1 MKGPDKKDMKENMN
15 KEMKKKE
22 KKGMLWDLI
31 ILGIISIIT
40 IILLWYFPDRKE
52 VVLDTSWNFFIEMML
67 ILPAV
72 VIIMGLFAVFVPKE
86 LVGKYLGHASGLKGI
101 AIAIILGSL
110 PTGPLYVAFPMAQ
123 GLIKKG
129 AKISNIIIFLS
140 AWACIKIP
148 QELVELQFLGL
159 EFMLLRLSLTIIFV
173 IIMGFT
179 IEKLMDWN
187 DKKTNMTEECGTD
200 ANY

>member
-1 MKGPDKKDMKENMN
+1 MKEPDKTN
-15 KEMKKKE
+15 MKKKE
-22 KKGMLWDLI
+22 KKGMIWDLI
-31 ILGIISIIT
+31 VLGIISIIT
-40 IILLWYFPDRKE
+40 VILIWYFPDRKE
-52 VVLDTSWNFFIEMML
+52 VVLDTSWNFFIEMIL

-72 VIIMGLFAVFVPKE
+72 VVIMGLFAAFVPKE
-86 LVGKYLGHASGLKGI
+86 LVGKYLGSASGVKGI
-101 AIAIILGSL
+101 LIAIGLGAL

-148 QELVELQFLGL
+148 QEMVELQFLGL
-159 EFMLLRLSLTIIFV
+159 EFMLLRLTLTIIFV
-173 IIMGFT
+173 IIMGFA

-187 DKKTNMTEECGTD
+187 DKKVNMTEERGTD
-200 ANY
+200 ANS